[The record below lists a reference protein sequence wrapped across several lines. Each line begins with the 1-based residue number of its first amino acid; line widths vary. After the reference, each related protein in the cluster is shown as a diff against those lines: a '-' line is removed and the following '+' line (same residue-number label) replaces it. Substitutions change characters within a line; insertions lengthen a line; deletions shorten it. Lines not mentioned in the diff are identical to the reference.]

1 MWGDTVNM
9 ASRLDSTGVKGK
21 IHISEATSKI
31 LEEQDF
37 TIEFR
42 GLTFV
47 KGKGEV
53 FTYFV
58 DPFSEPDNQ
67 PIIEYPRQVLPRS
80 SSVSSVPSHLGPRRI
95 SFLSEDTDNLYAE
108 LEDVK
113 DIARGLT
120 KKQSVAPTLSNIEEG
135 SENESDTS
143 EEWEKIVTV
152 AQPLDPSLLN
162 PSWSSRPSVSS
173 TRGSFSSSRR
183 SSFSIPDDFTT
194 NSISGS
200 ISGESAI
207 SLGIGT
213 PCDEDTYL

>member
-1 MWGDTVNM
+1 MY
-9 ASRLDSTGVKGK
+9 
-21 IHISEATSKI
+21 I
-31 LEEQDF
+31 
-37 TIEFR
+37 
-42 GLTFV
+42 
-47 KGKGEV
+47 
-53 FTYFV
+53 
-58 DPFSEPDNQ
+58 
-67 PIIEYPRQVLPRS
+67 
-80 SSVSSVPSHLGPRRI
+80 
-95 SFLSEDTDNLYAE
+95 

-152 AQPLDPSLLN
+152 TQPLDPSLLN